1 MLRVI
6 FVVVSFLLVGTATA
20 FETPKELVDAVYAPY
35 VARTEPPAPNTY
47 YSDTLTQLTAAKIER
62 DGPEAEVL
70 SFDPFVDGQN
80 ALIFD
85 FVASDPITIGDRA
98 LVNVTFKNFGNPTA
112 LTLALI
118 QEADGWKVD
127 DVASMGV
134 ERHWLL
140 SWLLAFDP
148 FEVQ

>member
-1 MLRVI
+1 MLRLVLI
-6 FVVVSFLLVGTATA
+6 FALSIIAGSALA
-20 FETPKELVDAVYAPY
+20 FDTPKKLIDAVYAPY
-35 VARTEPPAPNTY
+35 LARTDPPAPNTY
-47 YSDTLTQLTAAKIER
+47 YSDSLRQLTAAKIER

-70 SFDPFVDGQN
+70 AFDPFVDGQN
-80 ALIFD
+80 ALVFD
-85 FVASDPITIGDRA
+85 FVASEPVIIGDRA
-98 LVNVTFKNFGNPTA
+98 LVNVTFKNFAHPTA

-118 QEADGWKVD
+118 EEAGGWKVD
-127 DVASMGV
+127 DVASMGI